1 MGRRQKR
8 QYTAEFRDEVVKL
21 LVNGEKSVA
30 QVARELAIPK
40 GTLDNWMRKAKE
52 ASGELPELVGT
63 STLSKTEREEL
74 LHLRRENERLRQERE
89 ILKKAAAFFAKE
101 NL

>member
-1 MGRRQKR
+1 MVRRRKR

-21 LVNGEKSVA
+21 VLSGDKSIGR
-30 QVARELAIPK
+30 VARELAIPK
-40 GTLDNWMRKAKE
+40 GTLDNWLAKAKE
-52 ASGELPELVGT
+52 ARGELPDLVGT

-74 LHLRRENERLRQERE
+74 LHLRRENDRLRQERD